1 MSAGPDTSGPNPAED
16 GMSKP
21 EQYWNTAGEV
31 SYGEKMYA
39 SKDVEQHVRL
49 GLWQVALD
57 IARDLGVPAKGRVL
71 DLGCGDGAFA
81 NHSLKDY
88 GRVDGYDLAPT
99 AIERARKEAPG
110 EHYHYQSADL
120 IKFDYNLLPRYDG
133 VFMIGILHHV
143 KQATPDIIRKIA
155 QVTDRVIV
163 LEPNGDN
170 LLRKALELTPAYKAA
185 GEDSFRTK
193 EVISVFEEAG
203 FKTRVSRRMNLFP
216 NFTPGFVYRALAP
229 LEKKVE
235 TSAVLRALCTVNMFG
250 FSKAAS
256 A

>member
-1 MSAGPDTSGPNPAED
+1 
-16 GMSKP
+16 MSKP
-21 EQYWNTAGEV
+21 EPDMSEPERYWNTAGEV
-31 SYGEKMYA
+31 SYAKKMYA
-39 SKDVEQHVRL
+39 SKDVEQHVRQ
-49 GLWQVALD
+49 GLWNVALE
-57 IARDLGVPAKGRVL
+57 IADTLGVAPKGRVL

-81 NHSLKDY
+81 NHSLRRY
-88 GRVDGYDLAPT
+88 GRVDGYDLAP
-99 AIERARKEAPG
+99 ASIERARKEAPG
-110 EHYHYQSADL
+110 DHYHYQTADL
-120 IKFDYNLLPRYDG
+120 VKLDYNLLPKYDG

-185 GEDSFRTK
+185 GEDSFKTK
-193 EVISVFEEAG
+193 EVAAIFEEAG